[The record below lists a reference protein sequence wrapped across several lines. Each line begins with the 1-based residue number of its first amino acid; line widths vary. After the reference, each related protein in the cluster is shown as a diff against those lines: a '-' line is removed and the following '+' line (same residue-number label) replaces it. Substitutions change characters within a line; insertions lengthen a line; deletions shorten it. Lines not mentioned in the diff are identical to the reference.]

1 MRTPCVAPNCSTPSK
16 SRGLCRKHLVRWLN
30 GKADY
35 AALAPKY
42 PERIIYHGQL
52 CKIDGCKNAAATN
65 MVCGAHQQRVFRYND
80 PHFVMPNE
88 DFRAACREASSPK
101 IAAAKP
107 TSYAKYFGRHEHRVV
122 AEKMLGRPLIRG
134 EIVHHI
140 DGDRRNNEPSN
151 LEVMTQ
157 SEHARIHML
166 ERWGKR

>member
-35 AALAPKY
+35 NALPPKY
-42 PERIIYHGQL
+42 PERIIYHGQP
-52 CKIDGCKNAAATN
+52 CKIDGCKKAADTN
-65 MVCGAHQQRVFRYND
+65 GVCSAHQQRIFTHGD
-80 PHFVMPNE
+80 PSFVMPRD
-88 DFRAACREASSPK
+88 DFRAACRAGAAPK

-107 TSYAKYFGRHEHRVV
+107 TSYVKYFGRHEHRVV
-122 AEKMLGRPLIRG
+122 AEKELGRPLEPG

-140 DGDRRNNEPSN
+140 DGDRRNNDPSN
-151 LEVMTQ
+151 LQVMTQ

-166 ERWGKR
+166 ERWGK